1 MTEEEAMTKW
11 CPFARILDRSDVGAG
26 INRPLTML
34 DADDSTL
41 PTWQAAETRCIA
53 SGCMAWRRYLITGSG
68 GACQESNDGFCGLA
82 GHTGGHFK

>member
-53 SGCMAWRRYLITGSG
+53 SGCMAWRVYTDLSH
-68 GACQESNDGFCGLA
+68 GFCGLA